1 MARYESRFTA
11 EDIDRRLGD
20 VDKKAGLF
28 YYDST
33 NNRYLVFTNETARD
47 EYLEDPSKVELI
59 IGTFDA
65 PFNYSAKIV
74 LETKAYNAVA
84 LGSTGHFLDFTFD
97 IENKNGQST
106 GENIICTYTFR
117 KGSVKQTVVE
127 QYAAGRSVHFS
138 IDKYLSEGTNNIT
151 IAIQGVTSL
160 AATTAAIT
168 FQVVNLNISTRY
180 DISNAY
186 NLSTGAKTMEIP
198 FAVSGYGTKTVEW
211 YVDGVLLPFVKDE
224 DEVVD
229 SSVERTKYITL
240 NNMSQ
245 GSHSLQ
251 LRAYTVVNGE
261 SFYTDTLYRDFM
273 VYTASN
279 SNPIVAVA
287 VTIPKEH
294 GVLGVNDAVSIYNMV
309 QYVPYVLEFAT
320 YSPSNASSLDVEIW
334 LDDESKGGVQS
345 SNSMVNSFSL
355 VSKTSG
361 NKNLK
366 IKVGDLEYVIPAKV
380 KETEMKLQEITNNL
394 VLSFDA
400 LGRSNNNSNRSE
412 WTDGEHA
419 GTLTGFNWNNTSG
432 WVNDRLE
439 MNAGSSFAI
448 NLAPLA
454 GKPTAE
460 GKTIEL
466 EWSTK
471 NVHDDNAVICDL
483 RENGVGVCIYA
494 TKVSM
499 TSADG
504 VVIETEYKS
513 DENVRIAFVINRA
526 ENATN
531 KGLSFIYANGIVSRA
546 DNWAVSDSYESN
558 ANIHFTATEDAE
570 VSLKSIRIY
579 NAALSNDQIL
589 NNYILYRD
597 TVEEMTE
604 VYDRN
609 DVYADGTSV
618 FDPERMMGRL
628 PVMIVTGDI
637 PTLENTSDKD
647 TQITV
652 DVEYINMQDRSLS
665 FTMKNAAMR
674 PQGTS
679 SMGYPKK
686 NFRIYTQKV
695 YNTQLFDANGNE
707 VADKLYAFKHGS
719 QPVDCWCLKADYAES
734 SGTHNTGIARLWNE
748 ALFNA
753 QIEYKNILGETT
765 DGYALRTNAQQIA
778 LMSGYPYDVRT
789 TIDGFPILL
798 FYRPSV
804 DDELIFIG
812 KYNFNN
818 DKSTESVFGFKG
830 IPNFDNSKVQCWEIL
845 NNGNAL
851 ALFNTM
857 EGFDENWSEV
867 YESRYPDTKTP
878 YLGDLKA
885 FSEWMTTVTMER
897 FATEKWAH
905 LDIYKM
911 AAYWCYL
918 MRHAGADQ
926 FVKNAMFTSED
937 GQHFYFILYDNDTIN
952 GLINS
957 GRLKIK
963 PTDTRQTVNEAGDYV
978 FAGHD
983 SRLWN
988 MLEADSEFNQIVSV
1002 VDNALYSSGISYQ
1015 NTIRIFDNEQADKW
1029 VERVYNQ
1036 DAQYKYVSPYVE
1048 KGVDN
1053 LFMLQGKRDLH
1064 RKWWLSKRFA
1074 IYDAKYVSGTYKSQA
1089 IEIKCENAPIGQQ
1102 FTITSGYPI
1111 SYGYGI
1117 NTLPREFGI
1126 ELAVGESYTFAT
1138 REVVNIGDPIRIY
1151 GAPNIAGLD
1160 LSKMVDTIREITIAQ
1175 VYDEAQGT
1183 KLTKLIV
1190 GGKPNYSV
1198 TGISGLGV
1206 ATALEY
1212 IDVSGL
1218 LNMVNLDLNNHQY
1231 IKTVKAK
1238 GSGIASITFAKGAPV
1253 ELLELPAAIRILT
1266 LEQLPY
1272 LTTGGLD
1279 FEDLSSVQGISIK
1292 SCPNL
1297 SNDYALIKEWM
1308 SVKTTDS
1315 SRCSIVMDN
1324 VNWEG
1329 VSGAEI
1335 AAIAQLGTASLKGR
1349 IKLTDLTEAQGAIL
1363 TSVFGDTIYDPN
1375 AELYIDAPITFRIV
1389 GQSSLLEGQNTT
1401 FSWSVF
1407 PRVEGVVEFSLANY
1421 RPGCSIT
1428 KDGVLTT
1435 EEVGDNT
1442 STLQVKA
1449 VFTSSILD
1457 VVLEDIKSIEVVK
1470 RTYPTNISINGEGN
1484 LKVNTEFSWSST
1496 TPEENINGGY
1506 YAEWSVGGNIAS
1518 YYSVHV
1524 NEGGYCE
1531 LHQNLTPPTNMTGTL
1546 SVVLKKVVDNSI
1558 VASATKEISFSYIYP
1573 SVVTVS
1579 GKTTVQGGVSEE
1591 YIAVVT
1597 PSNVDIGITYTWSV
1611 SGSSNVFIESSNGA
1625 TCVLG
1630 SNTPDQEETFTL
1642 TCTVKSLD
1650 NKVTVS
1656 GNFTGTLQTRPNFIT
1671 ATYNVTTTSS
1681 TTNLFGNT
1689 SVSYMEVDGVEVGA
1703 TNRYKFSTTGEHTVR
1718 FSTRSMSSLF
1728 SSISALKS
1736 VDFSECNGSLFNAL
1750 NQAFS
1755 SCSKLESINWG
1766 NCTFPNITNFSYAF
1780 SGCSSLTSI
1789 DLTPFTGAPITSLS
1803 ESFRGCSS
1811 LTSIDLTPFTGA
1823 PITNLQSA
1831 FYRCT
1836 SLTSINFEGCLLPSV
1851 TNLYETF
1858 SSCSSLTSINF
1869 EGCLL
1874 PSVTK
1879 LDSTFSYCSSL
1890 TSIDLTPFTGAP
1902 ITSLSQTF
1910 RDCSSLTSINL
1921 VGCLFPNVKNLD
1933 YVFSGCKSLTSI
1945 DLTPFTGAPIT
1956 SLSESFYGCKSLT
1969 SIDLT
1974 SFTGAPIT
1982 SLSSTFYGCSS
1993 LTSIDLTP
2001 FTGAPITS
2009 LSSTFYNCLELTS
2022 INLTPFTGAPI
2033 TSLGSTF
2040 YGCSS
2045 LTSIDLTSFTGAP
2058 ITSLSSTFRD
2068 CSSLTSIDLT
2078 PFTGAPIKNL
2088 SSTFRYCLS
2097 LTSIDLTPFTG
2108 APITSLGSTFER
2120 CSSLTSID
2128 LTPLSG
2134 SQITSWN
2141 ATFNYCKKLSTIIL
2155 AWDEAP
2161 SINYDTF
2168 GNNYGAYTG
2177 QESNSSGVN
2186 TLLVPYG
2193 ATGYDSG
2200 YWLDPLQNAQ
2210 KCGFTLK
2217 YSYEPTE
2224 CTSLTIL
2231 ADDVI
2236 GNNTTTK
2243 IYWTAITNGINS
2255 MTGED
2260 MTGIEVSGIATSESF
2275 PQNTSETE
2283 TVERE
2288 ISFTYMG
2295 VTATTTIIQGVWIN
2309 ASYTI
2314 NMNSQWQPSTVANPD
2329 STLYDGV
2336 YESFSNKGKPN
2347 TAATM
2352 YIDIVGYSSF
2362 SLYIRSYAEGA
2373 YDYVMVS
2380 QLDQSIN
2387 NNTSY
2392 TNSTLV
2398 KANTYSNQHSGTSI
2412 SDYTLVEFTDIDGLE
2427 HRITIVYR
2435 KDGSSDSGDDRGY
2448 VLIPKNQ

>member
-1 MARYESRFTA
+1 MARYESKFTA

-33 NNRYLVFTNETARD
+33 NNRYLVFTNEAARD

-168 FQVVNLNISTRY
+168 FQVVNLSISTRY

-186 NLSTGAKTMEIP
+186 NLSTGAKTMEVP

-211 YVDGVLLPFVKDE
+211 YVDGVLQPFVKDE

-240 NNMSQ
+240 NNLSQ

-273 VYTASN
+273 VYTNSN
-279 SNPIVAVA
+279 SKPIVAVA

-294 GVLGVNDAVSIYNMV
+294 GILGANDAVSIYNMV

-355 VSKTSG
+355 VAKTSG

-366 IKVGDLEYVIPAKV
+366 IKVGDVEYVIPTKV

-400 LGRSNNNSNRSE
+400 LGRSNNNSNRNE
-412 WTDGEHA
+412 WTDGEHT

-432 WVNDRLE
+432 WVNGRLE
-439 MNAGSSFAI
+439 MNAGASFDI

-454 GKPTAE
+454 GNPTAE

-483 RENGVGVCIYA
+483 RENGVGICIYA

-546 DNWAVSDSYESN
+546 DNWAVSDSYKSN
-558 ANIHFTATEDAE
+558 ATMHFTATEDAE

-609 DVYADGTSV
+609 DVYADGTSA

-765 DGYALRTNAQQIA
+765 KGYALRTNAQQIA

-857 EGFDENWSEV
+857 EGFDEKWSEV

-952 GLINS
+952 GLINT
-957 GRLKIK
+957 GRLRIK
-963 PTDTRQTVNEAGDYV
+963 PTDNRQTKDETDSYV

-988 MLEADSEFNQIVSV
+988 MLEADSEFNTIVSV
-1002 VDNALYSSGISYQ
+1002 VDNALYSAGISYN
-1015 NTIRIFDNEQADKW
+1015 NTVHIFDDEQADKW

-1036 DAQYKYVSPYVE
+1036 DAQYKYIGPYVE

-1089 IEIKCENAPIGQQ
+1089 VEIKCINGTEAGQR
-1102 FTITSGYPI
+1102 FTVTSGYPL

-1117 NTLPREFGI
+1117 NNLPRDYGI
-1126 ELAVGESYTFAT
+1126 ELGIGESYTFT
-1138 REVVNIGDPIRIY
+1138 TKETVNLGDPIRIY
-1151 GAPNIAGLD
+1151 GAPNIAELD
-1160 LSKMVDTIREITIAQ
+1160 FSKMTDRLAVVTIAS

-1183 KLTKLIV
+1183 NLTKLV
-1190 GGKPNYSV
+1190 LGGKDNNEVSE
-1198 TGISGLGV
+1198 ISGLDV
-1206 ATALEY
+1206 ATSLEH
-1212 IDVSGL
+1212 IDVTGMKKMVA
-1218 LNMVNLDLNNHQY
+1218 LNLNNHQY

-1253 ELLELPAAIRILT
+1253 ETLELPTAIRVLT

-1272 LTTGGLD
+1272 LTTDGLD

-1297 SNDYALIKEWM
+1297 SNDYTLIRDWM
-1308 SVKTTDS
+1308 SVKTTES

-1324 VNWEG
+1324 INWEG
-1329 VSGAEI
+1329 VSGAEMVR
-1335 AAIAQLGTASLKGR
+1335 IAQLGIASLKGR
-1349 IKLTDLTEAQGAIL
+1349 IKLTSINKYQGSIL
-1363 TSVFGDTIYDPN
+1363 TSVFGETIYDPN
-1375 AELYIDAPITFRIV
+1375 AELYIDAPYTVTVSGSLNILEGESATYAWEVYPPMEGSVKF
-1389 GQSSLLEGQNTT
+1389 SLLDARQ
-1401 FSWSVF
+1401 
-1407 PRVEGVVEFSLANY
+1407 
-1421 RPGCSIT
+1421 GCSIENN
-1428 KDGVLTT
+1428 GVLTT
-1435 EEVGDNT
+1435 LETGLPD
-1442 STLQVKA
+1442 SSMYVKA
-1449 VFTSSILD
+1449 TFTSVDGKVLSGSQIVNVIQRVYPIDATLTGSENPTDNPYYTVNYPTSITGEYTVEWSLYGYVTEYLEIENASSRGCELALIYPPMEVKTGELVARFKKKFNGEVFLELVQHLSVYIEG
-1457 VVLEDIKSIEVVK
+1457 VVITKKTNEPIQEVLYKNNLVANANYSLKSELEKIKAVDLNPSTDATTSIFYSSRSSITNFDEFEYFTGVTRVPMHCFSYLTKMSTIKLPSSITSIDNQSFGVTETSGSGIKSLIIPEGVVSIGNMAFIGCSSLASVTLPNSLVSMGEAVFSNCK
-1470 RTYPTNISINGEGN
+1470 SLTTINIPSGLSTIKYRTFHTCTKLASIVIPDTVTSLGSQVFVNSGLRNVTLSSSLSALPHSTFAGCTSLETITIPSNIRSIADSC
-1484 LKVNTEFSWSST
+1484 FSSC
-1496 TPEENINGGY
+1496 
-1506 YAEWSVGGNIAS
+1506 V
-1518 YYSVHV
+1518 
-1524 NEGGYCE
+1524 
-1531 LHQNLTPPTNMTGTL
+1531 NLTEIICESIEAPSVTSNTFGNDTSNYTGRNNYADGINNLRIPINAQGYEVSYWGT
-1546 SVVLKKVVDNSI
+1546 VLLD
-1558 VASATKEISFSYIYP
+1558 ATKCGFKAYGKLTINVNKSDARFRVTYVTTNGTNKTIEIGVGTFYLSDVRYGTQMTINTIAISGYTWDWESKTITYNDGIIISNNAYIYP
-1573 SVVTVS
+1573 TSVTISGPQKVT
-1579 GKTTVQGGVSEE
+1579 GGSVAT
-1591 YIAVVT
+1591 YTANIL
-1597 PSNVDIGITYTWSV
+1597 PSNVDVDVTYTWSY
-1611 SGSSNVFIESSNGA
+1611 SGSPSGNISSTDGNK
-1625 TCVLG
+1625 CVITTI
-1630 SNTPDQEETFTL
+1630 TPDEDEPFTL
-1642 TCTVKSLD
+1642 TCTVKSLN

-1656 GNFTGTLQTRPNFIT
+1656 GNFNGTLQNKPNFIT
-1671 ATYNVTTTSS
+1671 ATYDVATTSS
-1681 TTNLFGNT
+1681 ATKLFYTAAN
-1689 SVSYMEVDGVEVGA
+1689 SFSYMEIDGVEV
-1703 TNRYKFSTTGEHTVR
+1703 TPVNSYKFSTTGAHTVR
-1718 FSTRSMSSLF
+1718 FTVKTLSQLF
-1728 SSISALKS
+1728 REVKNLTAVSFL
-1736 VDFSECNGSLFNAL
+1736 ECNGAIYNSFSEIFSNCSAL
-1750 NQAFS
+1750 TLINYG
-1755 SCSKLESINWG
+1755 SCR
-1766 NCTFPNITNFSYAF
+1766 FPNITTLNRA
-1780 SGCSSLTSI
+1780 
-1789 DLTPFTGAPITSLS
+1789 
-1803 ESFRGCSS
+1803 
-1811 LTSIDLTPFTGA
+1811 
-1823 PITNLQSA
+1823 
-1831 FYRCT
+1831 
-1836 SLTSINFEGCLLPSV
+1836 
-1851 TNLYETF
+1851 
-1858 SSCSSLTSINF
+1858 
-1869 EGCLL
+1869 
-1874 PSVTK
+1874 
-1879 LDSTFSYCSSL
+1879 
-1890 TSIDLTPFTGAP
+1890 
-1902 ITSLSQTF
+1902 
-1910 RDCSSLTSINL
+1910 
-1921 VGCLFPNVKNLD
+1921 
-1933 YVFSGCKSLTSI
+1933 
-1945 DLTPFTGAPIT
+1945 
-1956 SLSESFYGCKSLT
+1956 
-1969 SIDLT
+1969 
-1974 SFTGAPIT
+1974 
-1982 SLSSTFYGCSS
+1982 FYGCSS

-2009 LSSTFYNCLELTS
+2009 LSSTFWGCKSLTS
-2022 INLTPFTGAPI
+2022 IDLTPLTGAPI
-2033 TSLGSTF
+2033 TSLDSTF
-2040 YGCSS
+2040 SNCTS
-2045 LTSIDLTSFTGAP
+2045 LTSIDLTPLTGAP
-2058 ITSLSSTFRD
+2058 ITSLSSTFWGCTSLTSID
-2068 CSSLTSIDLT
+2068 LTPLTGAPITSLSSTFSNCSSLTSIDLT
-2078 PFTGAPIKNL
+2078 PFSGAQNIK
-2088 SSTFRYCLS
+2088 F
-2097 LTSIDLTPFTG
+2097 
-2108 APITSLGSTFER
+2108 GSTFYR
-2120 CSSLTSID
+2120 CLN
-2128 LTPLSG
+2128 LR
-2134 SQITSWN
+2134 
-2141 ATFNYCKKLSTIIL
+2141 TIIA
-2155 AWDEAP
+2155 AWDNAP
-2161 SINYDTF
+2161 VISSDTF
-2168 GNNYGAYTG
+2168 GNSTSTYTG
-2177 QESNSSGVN
+2177 RNTYNKGVN
-2186 TLLVPYG
+2186 TLYVPTG
-2193 ATGYDSG
+2193 ATGYDSS
-2200 YWLDPLQNAQ
+2200 YWLDPLCNAT
-2210 KCGFTLK
+2210 KCGFTLSK
-2217 YSYEPTE
+2217 
-2224 CTSLTIL
+2224 
-2231 ADDVI
+2231 
-2236 GNNTTTK
+2236 
-2243 IYWTAITNGINS
+2243 
-2255 MTGED
+2255 
-2260 MTGIEVSGIATSESF
+2260 
-2275 PQNTSETE
+2275 
-2283 TVERE
+2283 
-2288 ISFTYMG
+2288 
-2295 VTATTTIIQGVWIN
+2295 
-2309 ASYTI
+2309 
-2314 NMNSQWQPSTVANPD
+2314 
-2329 STLYDGV
+2329 TL
-2336 YESFSNKGKPN
+2336 
-2347 TAATM
+2347 
-2352 YIDIVGYSSF
+2352 
-2362 SLYIRSYAEGA
+2362 
-2373 YDYVMVS
+2373 
-2380 QLDQSIN
+2380 
-2387 NNTSY
+2387 
-2392 TNSTLV
+2392 
-2398 KANTYSNQHSGTSI
+2398 
-2412 SDYTLVEFTDIDGLE
+2412 
-2427 HRITIVYR
+2427 
-2435 KDGSSDSGDDRGY
+2435 
-2448 VLIPKNQ
+2448 